1 MKTHHLSEQ
10 KTHPI
15 CTMKPL
21 LVLLFLFFGHLTIAQ
36 TTPVES
42 PAPKRT
48 LVSKPDVSKLRSS
61 ETCVIVLKITINSEG
76 IITDRPVVI
85 RDRTTTSDMVLINQV
100 IDIVQKEAV
109 YSESDKTLEN
119 AAITI
124 RIKSSG
130 EVPVIP

>member
-36 TTPVES
+36 TTPVGS

-76 IITDRPVVI
+76 IIADRPVVI
-85 RDRTTTSDMVLINQV
+85 RDRTTTADMVLINQV

-109 YSESDKTLEN
+109 YSKSDKTSETSAL
-119 AAITI
+119 TI
-124 RIKSSG
+124 KISA
-130 EVPVIP
+130 EEELPVIP